1 MSKTVLQH
9 YSNIILLLE
18 QLLHF
23 LKVVIG
29 QPVEPAAT
37 TFYTGKLIPHFLLF
51 LVI

>member
-37 TFYTGKLIPHFLLF
+37 TFYTWNTNSTFKKNCF
-51 LVI
+51 